1 MKGIEAN
8 HSHCPNHYKI
18 MYKFSNLAS
27 LSNILFRIR
36 DLEKKADRSVTVSL
50 ENLVCEPVC
59 LGRKQAGYLK
69 QILASVKRNHEF
81 SLGFPVHLRTAYG
94 QCQGVIVKNDQREEG
109 TNEHGERSRE

>member
-1 MKGIEAN
+1 
-8 HSHCPNHYKI
+8 

-36 DLEKKADRSVTVSL
+36 DLEKKGDRSVTVSW

-69 QILASVKRNHEF
+69 QILASVMRNHEL

-94 QCQGVIVKNDQREEG
+94 QCQGVIVKNNQREEG
-109 TNEHGERSRE
+109 TNEHGNEAENEARV